1 MSTPSRPR
9 NRHAI
14 EIAII
19 CALLLE
25 ADAIEALFDRHWDDG
40 PPFDRAI
47 NDPNTYTTGVLGCH
61 NIVLAHMP
69 GMGLVN
75 AAALGSILRSSFP
88 GIKLALVV
96 GICGV
101 VPFTPTGDEIVLGDV
116 IISTGI
122 IQYDFGRFLP
132 GRFIRKDT
140 LLDSLSRPNLEIR
153 GVLSKLETLRGRNEL
168 SAKLV
173 GYLDALRRQPDLR
186 ANYPGPA
193 NDKLFKASYHHKE
206 DQKSCEQI
214 LCNGELVLRNRLEK
228 GAHPAPTTHLG
239 LIASGNA
246 VMKSGEDRDRLA
258 AAEGV
263 IAFEMEG
270 AGVWDCFPSIVI
282 KGACDYADSH
292 KSKDWQ
298 RYAAATA
305 AACTKAFL
313 TFWSPSSLNEGVPQ
327 NQPVWS
333 VPHEEN
339 DLFVGRDDVLNR
351 LQNLLFKEESQ
362 RVALV
367 GLGGIG
373 KTRIALR
380 LAFWAKENKPCY
392 SIFWMSALSMAS
404 FKQDCMNLAK
414 SLGIECSQDDDEREI
429 IKQHLSSRNIG
440 KWFLVID
447 NADDVEILCR
457 SEHDDKGILDF
468 LPTNRDGRI
477 LLTTRSN
484 QIAVTAAR
492 NKVVKLLQMSLEE
505 ASELLKKSLIDDE
518 SGLRND
524 ELCDKEIVEKLLKA
538 LTCLPLAIKQAAA
551 YMNFYESLITEYIQI
566 LEDKDDRNVIEL
578 LQVEHDDETFYDSS
592 QKAVATTWIVSF
604 DRLRLSFPEAAD
616 LLSFITF
623 IEPKAIPRSIFPKL
637 ETEKQ
642 MTQAIGTLLGHSFLT
657 RRVHRHEAMYDM
669 HSLVHL
675 ISRKWNENLGYS
687 REMRDMALIH
697 VGEAFPQREWENR
710 ELWRPYLPHAIKLF
724 ETARSIE
731 DDGLFGL
738 GYQVGQAL
746 LVEGRS
752 TEAVSILRDVVLYFE
767 RTRAKSNPGRLLAQ
781 RELGRAYIS
790 DHQANNAVELLESVA
805 AIQEETLAKD
815 NPDRLAVEHNL
826 AVAYRNNN
834 QNDKSLRLLEQ
845 VAPTY
850 ETISPK
856 NHINWLAAQHNL
868 AMAYR
873 TDHQIKKA
881 IEILKHVVAMIDK
894 TLPEDHPTRLSSQH
908 NLAMAYHDDKQ
919 HSKAADLL
927 QFVVMTRETVL
938 AEDHTDL
945 VASQQ
950 NLAVVY
956 LDIDE
961 NEKAIELLE
970 RVVAIKEKILAEDDE
985 SRLGAQHN
993 LAVGY
998 LDSKQMDKAIKGLE
1012 HVVSMKEKIFA
1023 QDHESR
1029 LNSQYELGRAYI
1041 RDGQFNK
1048 AVKILQQVL
1057 IHRQQTLTD
1066 DDYRQIA
1073 TRNLL
1078 IQAYSGNNQLKE
1090 KIQLLEHTVRV
1101 ERNFLPE
1108 SHMDRLKS
1116 QQHLAQAYL
1125 DDGQTEEAVK
1135 LLEHIVAIKND
1146 KLAQD
1151 DTSRLTSLK
1160 ILADA
1165 YYFNK
1170 QLEKA
1175 IEISEVIVAI
1185 HEKILAEDDPGRLA
1199 SEDNLALAYIKI
1211 GQTDE
1216 KIVKL
1221 LSHVIAI
1228 KERTL
1233 DEEDESLLESQHMLG
1248 VVFFLQG
1255 QFEKAL
1261 ELFQRVVEIR
1271 GRTLAEDNYDRQES
1285 EHNLQ
1290 CCIRRLEK
1298 ASISTESEE

>member
-1 MSTPSRPR
+1 MSTPSRPH
-9 NRHAI
+9 NRDAF

-19 CALLLE
+19 CALPLE
-25 ADAIEALFDRHWDDG
+25 ADAIEALFDSHWNDG
-40 PPFDRAI
+40 PPFHKAI
-47 NDPNTYTTGVLGCH
+47 NDTNTYTTGVLGCH
-61 NIVLAHMP
+61 NVVLAHMP
-69 GMGLVN
+69 RMGLVN
-75 AAALGSILRSSFP
+75 AAAVGSIMRSSFP

-101 VPFTPTGDEIVLGDV
+101 VPFTPAGDEIVLGDV

-122 IQYDFGRFLP
+122 TQYDFGRFLP
-132 GRFIRKDT
+132 DGFVRKDT
-140 LLDSLSRPNLEIR
+140 LFDSLSRPNLEIR
-153 GVLSKLETLRGRNEL
+153 GVLSKLETLRGRDEL
-168 SAKLV
+168 CAKLV
-173 GYLDALRRQPDLR
+173 WYLDELRQQTDLG
-186 ANYPGPA
+186 ANYPGTA
-193 NDKLFKASYHHKE
+193 NDKLFKAYYHHKE
-206 DQKSCEQI
+206 DQKSCAES
-214 LCNGELVLRNRLEK
+214 LCNGELGLRNRLEERSH
-228 GAHPAPTTHLG
+228 HPPAIHLG

-270 AGVWDCFPSIVI
+270 AGVWDCFPSVVI

-313 TFWSPSSLNEGVPQ
+313 TFWSPSSLNEDVPQ

-333 VPHEEN
+333 VPHQEN
-339 DLFVGRDDVLNR
+339 HLFVGRDDVLNK
-351 LQNLLFKEESQ
+351 LQNLLFEEQSQ

-380 LAFWAKENKPCY
+380 LAFWAKENKPYY
-392 SIFWMSALSMAS
+392 SIFWMSAFSMAS
-404 FKQDCMNLAK
+404 FKQDCMNLAGA
-414 SLGIECSQDDDEREI
+414 LGIECSQDDDEREI
-429 IKQHLSSRNIG
+429 IKQHLSSRNAG
-440 KWFLVID
+440 KWFFIIY
-447 NADDVEILCR
+447 NADDAEILYR
-457 SEHDDKGILDF
+457 SENQEKGILDF

-524 ELCDKEIVEKLLKA
+524 ELCNKEIVEKLLKA
-538 LTCLPLAIKQAAA
+538 LTCLPLAIAQAAA
-551 YMNFYESLITEYIQI
+551 YMNFYETLITEYIQL
-566 LEDKDDRNVIEL
+566 LEDKDDLNVIDL
-578 LQVEHDDETFYDSS
+578 LQQECDDDTFYDSS

-604 DRLRLSFPEAAD
+604 DRLRLSFVEAAD

-657 RRVHRHEAMYDM
+657 RRAHGHEAMYDM

-675 ISRKWNENLGYS
+675 ISRKWNENQGY
-687 REMRDMALIH
+687 RRRIRHKALTH
-697 VGEAFPQREWENR
+697 VGEAFPPREWENR
-710 ELWRPYLPHAIKLF
+710 DLWRSYLPHAIKLF

-752 TEAVSILRDVVLYFE
+752 KEAVSILRDVVSFLK
-767 RTRAKSNPGRLLAQ
+767 RTRVESNPGRLMAQ

-790 DHQANNAVELLESVA
+790 DNQAESAVMLLERVA
-805 AIQEETLAKD
+805 AIQEEKLAKD
-815 NPDRLAVEHNL
+815 NPYRVAVEHNL
-826 AVAYRNNN
+826 AVAYGDNN
-834 QNDKSLRLLEQ
+834 QNEKSLRLLLQ
-845 VAPTY
+845 VAATY
-850 ETISPK
+850 ETTSPK
-856 NHINWLAAQHNL
+856 RSYEL
-868 AMAYR
+868 R
-873 TDHQIKKA
+873 DHQIKKA
-881 IEILKHVVAMIDK
+881 IEILEQVVAIHDS
-894 TLPEDHPTRLSSQH
+894 TLPEDHPSRLTSQYK
-908 NLAMAYHDDKQ
+908 LAMTHHDDEQ

-927 QFVVMTRETVL
+927 HSVVMMREKVL

-950 NLAVVY
+950 NLAVIY

-970 RVVAIKEKILAEDDE
+970 RVVAIKENILAEDDE
-985 SRLGAQHN
+985 SPLGAQHN
-993 LAVGY
+993 LAVAY
-998 LDSKQMDKAIKGLE
+998 LSSKQMDKAIKGLE
-1012 HVVSMKEKIFA
+1012 HVVTVKERIFT
-1023 QDHESR
+1023 QDHQSR
-1029 LNSQYELGRAYI
+1029 LNSQYELGRAYLL
-1041 RDGQFNK
+1041 DGQFHK

-1057 IHRQQTLTD
+1057 VQREQALTD
-1066 DDYRQIA
+1066 DNSNLIA

-1078 IQAYSGNNQLKE
+1078 VQAYSGNKQLKE
-1090 KIQLLEHTVRV
+1090 KIKLLEHTVRV
-1101 ERNFLPE
+1101 EGNFLPE

-1116 QQHLAQAYL
+1116 QQQLAQAYL

-1135 LLEHIVAIKND
+1135 LLEHVVAIKNH

-1151 DTSRLTSLK
+1151 DTSQLTSLK

-1185 HEKILAEDDPGRLA
+1185 HEKILTEDDPGRLA
-1199 SEDNLALAYIKI
+1199 SENNLALAYIKI

-1216 KIVKL
+1216 KTVRL
-1221 LSHVIAI
+1221 LSHVVAI

-1233 DEEDESLLESQHMLG
+1233 DKDDESLLESQHMLG
-1248 VVFFLQG
+1248 VGFHKGREDVHYEFSSTL
-1255 QFEKAL
+1255 KA
-1261 ELFQRVVEIR
+1261 
-1271 GRTLAEDNYDRQES
+1271 A
-1285 EHNLQ
+1285 
-1290 CCIRRLEK
+1290 
-1298 ASISTESEE
+1298 A